1 MSATTIKTA
10 DFSPCRQYRYSLF
23 RIWDSTKPY
32 TLFVCLNPSTADETN
47 DDPTVRRCI
56 DYSRR
61 WGYGGFCM
69 SNIFAY
75 RATLPKDMKA
85 HPEPIGADNDEWLK
99 RLARNA
105 GIVVCAWGKNGK
117 HLQRDNTVL
126 EILQPIADLHYLKLT
141 NDGMPYH
148 PLYLP
153 ASLMPQRFNT
163 SRSLLKGK

>member
-1 MSATTIKTA
+1 MSATYNTA

-23 RIWDSTKPY
+23 RIWDSSKPWA
-32 TLFVCLNPSTADETN
+32 LFVCLNPSTADETN

-56 DYSRR
+56 QFARD

-75 RATLPKDMKA
+75 RATDPKVMKA
-85 HPEPIGADNDEWLK
+85 HPSPFGEVNNEWLVK
-99 RLARNA
+99 LAKNA

-117 HLQRDNTVL
+117 HLKRDQEVL
-126 EILQPIADLHYLKLT
+126 ELLRPVAKLHYLKLT

-153 ASLMPQRFNT
+153 ASLTPQVLGPERFGVK
-163 SRSLLKGK
+163 R